1 MIRISRTPVG
11 LLIDADFTAY
21 IPSECVRC
29 LNNYV
34 QPLHTSFQELYA
46 FRNSPVSDSGLIVP
60 DDGNID
66 FTPLVREYL
75 TVEIP
80 IKPICR
86 PTCAGLCTECGADLN
101 SEPCEHR
108 AGIILED

>member
-1 MIRISRTPVG
+1 M
-11 LLIDADFTAY
+11 DADFTAY
-21 IPSECVRC
+21 VPAECVRC
-29 LNNYV
+29 LNDYV
-34 QPLHTSFQELYA
+34 QPLHTTFQELYA
-46 FRNSPVSDSGLIVP
+46 FRTSPVSDSGLIVP

-86 PTCAGLCTECGADLN
+86 PTCAGLCVECGADLN

-108 AGIILED
+108 AGIILDD